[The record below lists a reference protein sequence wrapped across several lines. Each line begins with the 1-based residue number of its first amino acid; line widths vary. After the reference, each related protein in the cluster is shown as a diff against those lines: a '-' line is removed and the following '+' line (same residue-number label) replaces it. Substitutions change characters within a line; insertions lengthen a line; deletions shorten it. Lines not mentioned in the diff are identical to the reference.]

1 MKLFLHNGLNEN
13 QNNNDNNYF
22 ITFKTENRVVEL
34 RRRRPT
40 TRLSYWTFLEFQYRS
55 YTLGKYNLFYKSNF
69 FNY

>member
-40 TRLSYWTFLEFQYRS
+40 TWLSY
-55 YTLGKYNLFYKSNF
+55 
-69 FNY
+69 

>member
-34 RRRRPT
+34 RRRPT
-40 TRLSYWTFLEFQYRS
+40 TRLSYWTFLEFQYLS

>member
-40 TRLSYWTFLEFQYRS
+40 TRLSYWTFLEFQYLS
-55 YTLGKYNLFYKSNF
+55 YTLGKI
-69 FNY
+69 